1 MLNREISIDKEI
13 EMLEVVRES
22 EGILFISPESIAQ
35 HVQLILENQGL
46 HFMDWDFEDSDQ
58 IGFRFKEMYFSIL
71 FEKKGYMYRI
81 IFTFL

>member
-1 MLNREISIDKEI
+1 MYKRELSIEKEI

-22 EGILFISPESIAQ
+22 EGILFISPESIAE
-35 HVQLILENQGL
+35 HIKLLLENQGL
-46 HFMDWDFEDSDQ
+46 HLIEWTYEDTDQ
-58 IGFRFKEMYFSIL
+58 IGFKFKEMYFSIL

>member
-1 MLNREISIDKEI
+1 MLNREISIEKEI
-13 EMLEVVRES
+13 EMLEVVRDS
-22 EGILFISPESIAQ
+22 EGILFISPESIVE

-46 HFMDWDFEDSDQ
+46 HFVEWFFEDSDQ

>member
-1 MLNREISIDKEI
+1 MWYRELSIDEEI
-13 EMLEVVRES
+13 KMLEIIRES
-22 EGILFISPESIAQ
+22 EGILFISPESIAD
-35 HVQLILENQGL
+35 HVQILLENQGL
-46 HFMDWDFEDSDQ
+46 HFMEWDFEDSDQ